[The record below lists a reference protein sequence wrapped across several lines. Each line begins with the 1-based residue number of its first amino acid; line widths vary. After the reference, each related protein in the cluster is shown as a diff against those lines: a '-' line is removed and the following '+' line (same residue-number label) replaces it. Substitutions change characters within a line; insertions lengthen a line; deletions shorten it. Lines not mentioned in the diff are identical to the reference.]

1 MSRDK
6 LFCGWTSC
14 LCSLLRQTSGDMI
27 HIHLSI
33 GRRPICPFI
42 WDTWALGHSL
52 LLPSQKPWLFLFF
65 FSVEWFLQG
74 AGHISQRCGIRTTT
88 KQQGELAEVLQTP
101 MMRCYSLVLVTGCH
115 QKKNIHRSPKGMD
128 EVSDNTNGSSVMSK
142 WCSVGYWK
150 ARKWA
155 KKISLTAL
163 QPEQLIWGRGRLT
176 FSMQIWDAKSLCFP
190 VLMPAIRLKTASLLQ
205 KNCIN
210 VPLNSCAR

>member
-6 LFCGWTSC
+6 PFCGRTSC

-52 LLPSQKPWLFLFF
+52 LLPSQKPWLFFF
-65 FSVEWFLQG
+65 FSVAWCWTYFTKMWDSYDNQT
-74 AGHISQRCGIRTTT
+74 AGGTRRGVADASDEVLLLGLGDRLPSNKKYTPQSQRDGRG
-88 KQQGELAEVLQTP
+88 QWQYE
-101 MMRCYSLVLVTGCH
+101 
-115 QKKNIHRSPKGMD
+115 
-128 EVSDNTNGSSVMSK
+128 GSSVMSK

-163 QPEQLIWGRGRLT
+163 QPEQFIWGRGRLT
-176 FSMQIWDAKSLCFP
+176 FSMQIWDAESLCFP

>member
-6 LFCGWTSC
+6 LFCGRTSC

-52 LLPSQKPWLFLFF
+52 LLPSQKPWLFF
-65 FSVEWFLQG
+65 FSVACFLQG

-101 MMRCYSLVLVTGCH
+101 VMRCYSLVLVTGCH

-128 EVSDNTNGSSVMSK
+128 EVSDNTKVVLWCLNDAQLVTERPESGPRKYHWQHCSLNSWYEAGQTHVFHANLRRRVTLLPRADAGYTLKNSK
-142 WCSVGYWK
+142 F
-150 ARKWA
+150 
-155 KKISLTAL
+155 TA
-163 QPEQLIWGRGRLT
+163 
-176 FSMQIWDAKSLCFP
+176 
-190 VLMPAIRLKTASLLQ
+190 